1 MKLIAKDIIDV
12 LEQFAHP
19 SLQESYDNCGL
30 LIGDA
35 NTKVSGILLT
45 LDCTEE
51 VIDEAIKK
59 KCNMVISHHPIIF
72 SGLKKL
78 NGKNYIERTIIKA
91 IKKNILIYAIHT
103 NIDNVYNGVNAKIA
117 EKLELVNTR
126 ILAPVSGKLLKLVT
140 YVPVKDADTVR
151 NAIFKAGAGV
161 ISEYDNCSFNVQG
174 TGTFRGSENTNPYV
188 GEKGKIHF
196 EEEIRIEV
204 VLPDYLKNKVI
215 EAMIKSH
222 PYEEVAYDIYAL
234 ENDHPKIGAGLIG
247 ELKIP
252 VDEKEML
259 KKIKTK
265 LKAKCIRHTTL
276 KNKKI
281 QKVALCGGS
290 GSFLLKNAIA
300 AGADMFITADFKYHQ
315 FFDAENRIIIA
326 DIGHYESEQFTIE
339 LLRDVLIKKIPT
351 FAVHFTEINTNPIN
365 YYF

>member
-1 MKLIAKDIIDV
+1 MKLSAKDIIDI

-30 LIGDA
+30 LTGNA
-35 NTKVSGILLT
+35 NTKIKGVLVA

-51 VIDEAIKK
+51 IIDEAIKK
-59 KCNMVISHHPIIF
+59 KCNMVVAHHPIIF

-91 IKKNILIYAIHT
+91 IKNDILIYAIHT
-103 NIDNVYNGVNAKIA
+103 NLDNAYNGVNAKIA
-117 EKLELVNTR
+117 EKLGLVNTR
-126 ILAPVSGKLLKLVT
+126 VLAPAGGKLLKLVT
-140 YVPVKDADTVR
+140 YVPFDDAEKVR

-161 ISEYDNCSFNVQG
+161 ISEYDCCSFNTEG
-174 TGTFRGSENTNPYV
+174 KGSFRGSENTNPYV

-196 EEEIRIEV
+196 EDEIRIEV
-204 VLPDYLKNKVI
+204 VLPDYLKNKIVA
-215 EAMIKSH
+215 AMIKAH

-234 ENDHPKIGAGLIG
+234 ENEHPRVGAGLIG
-247 ELKIP
+247 ELKTP
-252 VDEKEML
+252 LDEKEML

-265 LKAKCIRHTTL
+265 LKAKCIRHTAL
-276 KNKKI
+276 SNKKV

-300 AGADMFITADFKYHQ
+300 AQADIFITADFKYHQ

-326 DIGHYESEQFTIE
+326 DIGHYESEQFTID
-339 LLRDVLIKKIPT
+339 LIRDVLIKNFPT